1 MGCSLLWDGSVVCLG
16 YTLVYRYVVW
26 RFACII
32 KLVVGLMDNVMD
44 IAKYLIKIIK

>member
-1 MGCSLLWDGSVVCLG
+1 MLAAVGWVCGLFG

-26 RFACII
+26 FFACII